1 MKQRVQSQIN
11 NLNNWEFSMLRKVID
26 RARLIRRSEGFKHS
40 LATPIRVSLH
50 AMQRLNK
57 GVFAIEIQENSGFF
71 SVMQMILFIL
81 MYCEEK
87 GLTPRISARGGIYG
101 DPLGEMDWFSAYF
114 ETVRTPPE
122 AASTQKVRTST
133 VRDLVQLGLRQRY
146 ETRLQLKSASELF
159 LSHYRPAAH
168 IADEVSSICKRLEIS
183 KSTLGVHFRGTDK
196 KLEAIPVSWEK
207 FCQLVESVLEENPN
221 LSNIFVSSD
230 EQAFIDFFIAWPFG
244 KPVKAAPAKLL
255 ARGSVPIHF
264 SGYPGLEIGREA
276 LVSSLLLSNCGM
288 LVKTPSYLSAWSK
301 IFDPSLPV
309 KLASPPRPDAFWFP
323 DSRLWD
329 EQELQS
335 KATELSPMS

>member
-1 MKQRVQSQIN
+1 
-11 NLNNWEFSMLRKVID
+11 MLRKVID
-26 RARLIRRSEGFKHS
+26 RAKLIRRSEGFKHS
-40 LATPIRVSLH
+40 LATPSRFSLH
-50 AMQRLNK
+50 ARQRLNK
-57 GVFAIEIQENSGFF
+57 GVFAIEIQGNSGFF

-101 DPLGEMDWFSAYF
+101 DPLRAMDWFSAYF

-122 AASTQKVRTST
+122 ATSTQKVRTST

-168 IADEVSSICKRLEIS
+168 IADEVRSVCKRLEIS

-196 KLEAIPVSWEK
+196 KQEAIPVSWEN
-207 FCQLVESVLEENPN
+207 FCQLVESVLEENPS

-230 EQAFIDFFIAWPFG
+230 EQAFIDFFTAWPFG

-255 ARGSVPIHF
+255 ARGNVPIHF

-276 LVSSLLLSNCGM
+276 LVSSLLLSNCGF

-309 KLASPPRPDAFWFP
+309 KLASPPRPEAFWFP

-335 KATELSPMS
+335 KVAELSPVS